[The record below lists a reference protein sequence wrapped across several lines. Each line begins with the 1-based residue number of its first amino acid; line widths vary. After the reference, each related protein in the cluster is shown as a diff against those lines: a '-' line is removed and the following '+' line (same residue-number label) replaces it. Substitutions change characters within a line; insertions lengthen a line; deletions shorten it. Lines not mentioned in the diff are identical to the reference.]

1 MKLLI
6 DDLYCSMVMVDN
18 PETKQPEIII
28 RFANFKTE
36 EEAIQFLFAHYFKNL
51 PEYTEYMQPLDKKVT
66 LH

>member
-18 PETKQPEIII
+18 AETKQPEIII

-36 EEAIQFLFAHYFKNL
+36 EEAIQFAHYFKSL
-51 PEYTEYMQPLDKKVT
+51 PEYTEYMQPLDEKVT

>member
-1 MKLLI
+1 
-6 DDLYCSMVMVDN
+6 MVMVDN

-36 EEAIQFLFAHYFKNL
+36 EEAIQFAHYFKNL
-51 PEYTEYMQPLDKKVT
+51 PEYTEHLQTQNEKVT

>member
-18 PETKQPEIII
+18 PETKQPEIIV

-36 EEAIQFLFAHYFKNL
+36 EEAIQFAHYFKNL

>member
-1 MKLLI
+1 
-6 DDLYCSMVMVDN
+6 MVMVDN
-18 PETKQPEIII
+18 PETKQPEIIV

-36 EEAIQFLFAHYFKNL
+36 EEAIQFAHYFKNL

>member
-18 PETKQPEIII
+18 PETKQPEIIV

-36 EEAIQFLFAHYFKNL
+36 EEAIQFAHYFKNL
-51 PEYTEYMQPLDKKVT
+51 PEYTEYMQPLDEKVT